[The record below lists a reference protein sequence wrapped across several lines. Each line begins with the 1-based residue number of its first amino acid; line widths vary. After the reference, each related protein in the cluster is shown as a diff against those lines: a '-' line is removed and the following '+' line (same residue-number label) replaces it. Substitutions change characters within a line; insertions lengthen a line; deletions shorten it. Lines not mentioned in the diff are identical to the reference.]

1 MDLSTIDE
9 KVPLKC
15 DVTIHNPTTE
25 NKSTEVPS
33 KVSTPRS
40 SDVYWSTKA
49 KGYDSR
55 MLLFIVQVLFSIIAM
70 SFGIYSVVSDVD
82 KNTGIGLIFYV
93 LGMFCPAPSPKTS
106 STKK

>member
-15 DVTIHNPTTE
+15 DVTIHNPTTVE

-93 LGMFCPAPSPKTS
+93 LGFYTPSPKTS